1 MNEDVK
7 IIVSNDVIK
16 RMTALPASVQTKG
29 LEFMLKFQTDP
40 RSPGINYETIHSA
53 KDKNLRSVRIDQA
66 YRGIIFRAPK
76 DNVFVWLHVDK
87 HDDAYAWAT
96 KRKMSINPVNGALT
110 LTNVSF
116 VEETVQRTA
125 APAPSE
131 PEPSFSSLSDRDLMA
146 LGVPEEMLPAARTIR
161 SEGDLDAMRD
171 ELPVE
176 AYEGLFLVLAG
187 DTVASIL
194 VSRETRVD
202 QQIDTQDFASAAD
215 RDESRSRFYV
225 VQGENDLQEILSA
238 PLEQWRVFLHP
249 TQRRLAT
256 RNLNGPSRILGG
268 AGTGKT
274 VLAMHRAKHLA
285 SELAGTDK
293 KLLFTTFTTNLALD
307 IEDGLKS
314 ICSPNLMKHIDII
327 NLDALVFRLL
337 KARRYEHEIA
347 FDFEIKAKPVWD
359 LSMVDFDPSLGVS
372 RDFVREEF
380 EQVVLA
386 QGLATRD
393 DYREAPRRGRGVM
406 LSRKKRDALWEI
418 FENYRL
424 QLSAK
429 GLKEP
434 DDAYR
439 DACALLTDEGC
450 PPYAHAV
457 VDETQDFG
465 PQALRLI
472 RALVPHGS
480 NDLMF
485 VGDGHQRIYSKNK
498 ATMGSCGIDIRGR
511 AKKLYLNYR
520 TTEEIRREA
529 ISLLEGIEIDDLDGG
544 SDEIARY
551 KSLMHGPNPER
562 IQGVSM
568 EAIRDGIRDFI
579 EQCLADSRDSKIGV
593 MAPTTKLRDQLAK
606 QIREAG
612 YKVATVNHRER
623 LSRKD
628 AQIFAMT
635 LHRAKGLEFDAV
647 VIVVDREL
655 DEDLR
660 KLVYVGI
667 TRAKRAARLY
677 QPAAPRGSG
686 FFSSDPAPA
695 PS

>member
-1 MNEDVK
+1 MNDDVK

-16 RMTALPASVQTKG
+16 RMTALPAAVQTKG

-40 RSPGINYETIHSA
+40 RSPGINYETIQGA
-53 KDKNLRSVRIDQA
+53 KDKNFRSVRIDQG
-66 YRGIIFRAPK
+66 YRGILFRAPQ
-76 DNVFVWLHVDK
+76 DNVFVWLHIDK
-87 HDDAYAWAT
+87 HDDAYAWAVN
-96 KRKMSINPVNGALT
+96 RRMSVNPVNGALT
-110 LTNVSF
+110 LTNLTF
-116 VEETVQRTA
+116 VDETVQRA
-125 APAPSE
+125 AASE
-131 PEPSFSSLSDRDLMA
+131 PSQPEPVFFALSDRDLMA
-146 LGVPEEMLPAARTIR
+146 LGVPEEMVPAARTIR
-161 SEGDLDAMRD
+161 SEGDLDAMRE

-176 AYEGLFLVLAG
+176 AYEGLFLVMAG
-187 DTVASIL
+187 DPVSSIL
-194 VSRETRVD
+194 ASRETRVD
-202 QQIDTQDFASAAD
+202 QHIDTEDFATAAD

-225 VQGENDLQEILSA
+225 VEGENDLQEILSA

-249 TQRRLAT
+249 TQRRLAVAS
-256 RNLNGPSRILGG
+256 LNGPSRILGG

-285 SELAGTDK
+285 SNLVGTER

-314 ICSPNLMKHIDII
+314 ICSPEQMKQIDII
-327 NLDALVFRLL
+327 NLDALVFRFL

-347 FDFEIKAKPVWD
+347 FDFEAKCAHVWE
-359 LSMVDFDPSLGVS
+359 SAMVDFDPSLGVS

-386 QGLATRD
+386 QGLAARD

-439 DACALLTDEGC
+439 DACALLQSEGR

-472 RALVPHGS
+472 RALVPRGP

-485 VGDGHQRIYSKNK
+485 VGDGHQRIYAKNK
-498 ATMGSCGIDIRGR
+498 ATMSSCGIDIRGR

-529 ISLLEGIEIDDLDGG
+529 VSLLEGIEVDDLDGG

-551 KSLMHGPNPER
+551 KSLLHGPKPER
-562 IQGVSM
+562 IQGASM
-568 EAIRDGIRDFI
+568 EAIRDGIRGFI
-579 EQCLADSRDSKIGV
+579 EQCLADNRDSKVGV

-647 VIVVDREL
+647 VIVVNREL
-655 DEDLR
+655 DENLR
-660 KLVYVGI
+660 KLVYVGM
-667 TRAKRAARLY
+667 TRAKRAAQLY
-677 QPAAPRGSG
+677 QECLHKGQGNP
-686 FFSSDPAPA
+686 
-695 PS
+695 

>member
-1 MNEDVK
+1 MQNDVK
-7 IIVSNDVIK
+7 IIVSNEVIK
-16 RMTALPASVQTKG
+16 RMTTLPAAVQTKG

-40 RSPGINYETIHSA
+40 RSPGINYETIQA
-53 KDKNLRSVRIDQA
+53 ARDKHFRSVRIDQN
-66 YRGIIFRAPK
+66 YRGIVFRAPR
-76 DNVFVWLHVDK
+76 DNVFVWLHIDT

-96 KRKMSINPVNGALT
+96 KRKMSINPVSGTLT
-110 LTNVSF
+110 LSNIAF
-116 VEETVQRTA
+116 VEETVRRQAEPT
-125 APAPSE
+125 PAQ
-131 PEPSFSSLSDRDLMA
+131 PEPVFAALSDRDLMA
-146 LGVPEEMLPAARTIR
+146 LGVPEDMIPAIRTIR
-161 SEGDLDAMRD
+161 SEGDLDAMRE

-187 DTVASIL
+187 DPVSSIL
-194 VSRETRVD
+194 AARETRLD
-202 QQIDTQDFASAAD
+202 REIDTQDFAGAAD

-225 VQGENDLQEILSA
+225 VGGENDLQAILCA

-256 RNLNGPSRILGG
+256 RELNGPSRVLGG

-274 VLAMHRAKHLA
+274 VLAMHRARHLA
-285 SELAGTDK
+285 NRLVGTDR

-314 ICSPNLMKHIDII
+314 ICTPEQWAQIDVI

-347 FDFEIKAKPVWD
+347 FDFAARCKPIWD
-359 LSMVDFDPSLGVS
+359 AAMADFDPALGLS

-393 DYREAPRRGRGVM
+393 AYREAPRPGRGVM

-439 DACALLTDEGC
+439 DACAILEREGR

-465 PQALRLI
+465 SQALKLI
-472 RALVPHGS
+472 RALVPPGP

-485 VGDGHQRIYSKNK
+485 VGDGHQRIYAKNK
-498 ATMGSCGIDIRGR
+498 ASLSRCGIDIRGR

-529 ISLLEGIEIDDLDGG
+529 VSLLEGVEIDDLDGG
-544 SDEIARY
+544 CDEIARY
-551 KSLMHGPNPER
+551 KSLMHGPLPER
-562 IQGVSM
+562 IQGASI
-568 EAIRDGIRDFI
+568 ETIHEGLRAFI
-579 EQCLADSRDSKIGV
+579 DQCLADNPNTRIGL
-593 MAPTTKLRDQLAK
+593 MAPSLRRRDQLA
-606 QIREAG
+606 QELREAG
-612 YKVATVNHRER
+612 YRVATIDHRQR
-623 LSRKD
+623 LGRHE
-628 AQIFAMT
+628 AEIFAMT

-647 VIVVDREL
+647 AIVVERAL
-655 DEDLR
+655 DDHLR
-660 KLVYVGI
+660 KLVYVGL

-677 QPAAPRGSG
+677 TSAPVAES
-686 FFSSDPAPA
+686 A
-695 PS
+695 

>member
-1 MNEDVK
+1 MIENVK

-16 RMTALPASVQTKG
+16 RMTALPAAVQTKC

-40 RSPGINYETIHSA
+40 RSPGINYETIQGA
-53 KDKNLRSVRIDQA
+53 KDKNFRSVRIDQG
-66 YRGIIFRAPK
+66 YRGIVFRAPR
-76 DNVFVWLHVDK
+76 DNVFVWLHIDQ

-110 LTNVSF
+110 LTNVNF
-116 VEETVQRTA
+116 VEETVQRKA
-125 APAPSE
+125 APAPSQ
-131 PEPSFSSLSDRDLMA
+131 PEPVFSGLSDRDLMA
-146 LGVPEEMLPAARTIR
+146 LGVSEDMVPAVRTIR
-161 SEGDLDAMRD
+161 SEGDLDAMGE

-194 VSRETRVD
+194 GSRETRVD
-202 QQIDTQDFASAAD
+202 LEIDTQDFASAVE

-225 VQGENDLQEILSA
+225 VEGENDLQEILSA

-285 SELAGTDK
+285 RTLMDTDK

-314 ICSPNLMKHIDII
+314 ICSPEQMKHIDII
-327 NLDALVFRLL
+327 NLDALVFRFL

-347 FDFEIKAKPVWD
+347 FDYETKCAPVWE
-359 LSMVDFDPSLGVS
+359 SAMVDFDASLGVS
-372 RDFVREEF
+372 REFVREEF
-380 EQVVLA
+380 EQVVQA
-386 QGLATRD
+386 QGLASRD

-418 FENYRL
+418 FEEYRL

-439 DACALLTDEGC
+439 DACAILACEGS

-472 RALVPHGS
+472 RALAPPGP
-480 NDLMF
+480 NDLML
-485 VGDGHQRIYSKNK
+485 VGDGHQRIYAKNK
-498 ATMGSCGIDIRGR
+498 ASMRSCGIDIRGR
-511 AKKLYLNYR
+511 SKKLYLNYR
-520 TTEEIRREA
+520 TTEEIRRQA
-529 ISLLEGIEIDDLDGG
+529 VALLEGVQVDDLDGG
-544 SDEIARY
+544 SDEIVRY
-551 KSLMHGPNPER
+551 KSLLRGPRPEC
-562 IQGVSM
+562 IEDASM
-568 EAIRDGIRDFI
+568 ETIRDGLRTFVRTALDENRDI
-579 EQCLADSRDSKIGV
+579 KIGL
-593 MAPTTKLRDQLAK
+593 MATTVKLRDQLAK

-612 YKVATVNHRER
+612 YKVATVNHREK

-647 VIVVDREL
+647 AVVVNRQLDDR
-655 DEDLR
+655 LR
-660 KLVYVGI
+660 QLVYVGI
-667 TRAKRAARLY
+667 TRAKRMALIY
-677 QPAAPRGSG
+677 L
-686 FFSSDPAPA
+686 
-695 PS
+695 

>member
-16 RMTALPASVQTKG
+16 RMTALPAAVQTKG

-40 RSPGINYETIHSA
+40 RSPGINYETIQGA
-53 KDKNLRSVRIDQA
+53 KDKNFRSVRIDQG
-66 YRGIIFRAPK
+66 YRGIVFRAPQ
-76 DNVFVWLHVDK
+76 DNVFVWLHIDK
-87 HDDAYAWAT
+87 HDDAYAWAA

-125 APAPSE
+125 APSPSQ
-131 PEPSFSSLSDRDLMA
+131 PEPVFSGLSDRDLMA
-146 LGVPEEMLPAARTIR
+146 LGVPEEMVPAVRTIR
-161 SEGDLDAMRD
+161 SEGDLDAMRE

-187 DTVASIL
+187 DTVSSIL
-194 VSRETRVD
+194 ASRETRVD
-202 QQIDTQDFASAAD
+202 QQIDTQDFATAAE

-225 VQGENDLQEILSA
+225 VEGENDLQEILSA

-285 SELAGTDK
+285 STLVDTNN

-314 ICSPNLMKHIDII
+314 ICSPDQMKHIDII

-347 FDFEIKAKPVWD
+347 FDFEAKCAPIWE
-359 LSMVDFDPSLGVS
+359 STMVDFDPSLGLS
-372 RDFVREEF
+372 RDFVREEL

-393 DYREAPRRGRGVM
+393 QYREAPRRGRGIM

-418 FENYRL
+418 FESYRL

-439 DACALLTDEGC
+439 DACAILAEEGR

-465 PQALRLI
+465 PQALKLI
-472 RALVPHGS
+472 RALVPPGP

-485 VGDGHQRIYSKNK
+485 VGDGHQRIYAKNQ
-498 ATMGSCGIDIRGR
+498 ATMSGCGIDIRGR

-529 ISLLEGIEIDDLDGG
+529 VSLLEGIEVDDLDGG

-551 KSLMHGPNPER
+551 KSLMHGPTPER
-562 IQGVSM
+562 IQGASM

-579 EQCLADSRDSKIGV
+579 EQCLADNRDSKVGL
-593 MAPTTKLRDQLAK
+593 MAPTIKLRDQLAK
-606 QIREAG
+606 QVREAG

-647 VIVVDREL
+647 AIVVNREL
-655 DEDLR
+655 DESLR

-677 QPAAPRGSG
+677 Y
-686 FFSSDPAPA
+686 
-695 PS
+695 

>member
-1 MNEDVK
+1 MNDDVK

-16 RMTALPASVQTKG
+16 RMTALPAAVQTKG

-40 RSPGINYETIHSA
+40 RSPDINYETIQGA
-53 KDKNLRSVRIDQA
+53 KDKNFRSVRIDQG
-66 YRGIIFRAPK
+66 YRGILFRAPQ
-76 DNVFVWLHVDK
+76 DNVFVWLHIDK
-87 HDDAYAWAT
+87 HDDAYAWAVN
-96 KRKMSINPVNGALT
+96 RRMSVNPVNGALT
-110 LTNVSF
+110 LTNLTF
-116 VEETVQRTA
+116 VDETVQRA
-125 APAPSE
+125 AASE
-131 PEPSFSSLSDRDLMA
+131 PSQPEPVFFALSDRDLMA
-146 LGVPEEMLPAARTIR
+146 LGVPEEMVPAARTIR
-161 SEGDLDAMRD
+161 SEGDLDAMRE

-176 AYEGLFLVLAG
+176 AYEGLFLVMAG
-187 DTVASIL
+187 DPVSSIL
-194 VSRETRVD
+194 ASRETRVD
-202 QQIDTQDFASAAD
+202 QHIDTEDFATAAD

-225 VQGENDLQEILSA
+225 VEGENDLQEILSA

-249 TQRRLAT
+249 TQRRLAVAS
-256 RNLNGPSRILGG
+256 LNGPSRILGG

-285 SELAGTDK
+285 SNLVGTER

-314 ICSPNLMKHIDII
+314 ICSPEQMKQIDII
-327 NLDALVFRLL
+327 NLDALVFRFL

-347 FDFEIKAKPVWD
+347 FDFEAKCAHVWE
-359 LSMVDFDPSLGVS
+359 SAMVDFDPSLGVS

-386 QGLATRD
+386 QGLAARD

-439 DACALLTDEGC
+439 DACALLQSEGR

-472 RALVPHGS
+472 RALVPRGP

-485 VGDGHQRIYSKNK
+485 VGDGHQRIYAKNK
-498 ATMGSCGIDIRGR
+498 ATMSSCGIDIRGR

-529 ISLLEGIEIDDLDGG
+529 VSLLEGIEVDDLDGG

-551 KSLMHGPNPER
+551 KSLLHGPKPER
-562 IQGVSM
+562 IQGASM
-568 EAIRDGIRDFI
+568 EAIRDGIRGFI
-579 EQCLADSRDSKIGV
+579 EQCLADNRDSKVGV

-647 VIVVDREL
+647 VIVVNREL
-655 DEDLR
+655 DENLR
-660 KLVYVGI
+660 KLVYVGM
-667 TRAKRAARLY
+667 TRAKRAAQLY
-677 QPAAPRGSG
+677 QERLHKGQGTP
-686 FFSSDPAPA
+686 
-695 PS
+695 

>member
-16 RMTALPASVQTKG
+16 RMTALPAAVQSKG

-66 YRGIIFRAPK
+66 YRGIIFKAPK
-76 DNVFVWLHVDK
+76 NNVFVWLHVDK
-87 HDDAYAWAT
+87 HDDAYRWAMN
-96 KRKMSINPVNGALT
+96 RKMSVNPVNGALT
-110 LTNVSF
+110 LTNLNF
-116 VEETVQRTA
+116 VEETVQRQA

-131 PEPSFSSLSDRDLMA
+131 PAPVFAGLSDRDLMA
-146 LGVPEEMLPAARTIR
+146 LGVPEEMLPAVRTIR
-161 SEGDLDAMRD
+161 SEGDLDAMRE

-187 DTVASIL
+187 DSVTSVLSA
-194 VSRETRVD
+194 RETRVD
-202 QQIDTQDFASAAD
+202 REIDTEDFASAAD

-225 VQGENDLQEILSA
+225 VEGENDLQAILSA

-256 RNLNGPSRILGG
+256 RSVNGPSRILGG

-285 SELAGTDK
+285 SNLVGDDRR
-293 KLLFTTFTTNLALD
+293 LLFTTFTTNLALD

-314 ICSPNLMKHIDII
+314 ICSPEQMQRIEII

-347 FDFEIKAKPVWD
+347 FDFDAKCALIWDTAILDLD
-359 LSMVDFDPSLGVS
+359 LSLGLS
-372 RDFVREEF
+372 REFVREEF

-386 QGLATRD
+386 QGLETRD

-439 DACALLTDEGC
+439 DACTLLEAEDS

-465 PQALRLI
+465 PQALKLI
-472 RALVPHGS
+472 RALVPRGA

-485 VGDGHQRIYSKNK
+485 VGDGHQRIYAKNK
-498 ATMGSCGIDIRGR
+498 ATMSSCGIDIRGR

-529 ISLLEGIEIDDLDGG
+529 VSLLEDVEVDDLDGG

-551 KSLMHGPNPER
+551 KSLLHGPAPEHIR
-562 IQGVSM
+562 GASM
-568 EAIRDGIRDFI
+568 ETVREGIAGFI
-579 EQCLADSRDSKIGV
+579 AGCLEDNVDAKIGV
-593 MAPTTKLRDQLAK
+593 MAPTRKLREQLAK

-647 VIVVDREL
+647 VVVVNREL
-655 DEDLR
+655 DDNLR

-667 TRAKRAARLY
+667 TRAKRAARIY
-677 QPAAPRGSG
+677 SA
-686 FFSSDPAPA
+686 D
-695 PS
+695 

>member
-1 MNEDVK
+1 MSEDVK

-16 RMTALPASVQTKG
+16 RMTALPAAVQTKG

-40 RSPGINYETIHSA
+40 RSPGINYETIQGA
-53 KDKNLRSVRIDQA
+53 RDKNFRSVRIGQD
-66 YRGIIFRAPK
+66 YRGIVFRAPK

-87 HDDAYAWAT
+87 HDDAYAWAVN
-96 KRKMSINPVNGALT
+96 RRMSVNPVNGALT
-110 LTNVSF
+110 LTNVTF
-116 VEETVQRTA
+116 VEETVQRAA
-125 APAPSE
+125 APELSQ
-131 PEPSFSSLSDRDLMA
+131 PEPVFSDLSDRDLMA
-146 LGVPEEMLPAARTIR
+146 LGVPEEMVPAARTIR
-161 SEGDLDAMRD
+161 SEDDLDAMRD

-187 DTVASIL
+187 DSVSSIL
-194 VSRETRVD
+194 ASRETRVD
-202 QQIDTQDFASAAD
+202 QDIDTEDFAKAAD

-225 VQGENDLQEILSA
+225 VEGENDLQAILSA

-256 RNLNGPSRILGG
+256 ANFKGPSRILGG

-285 SELAGTDK
+285 GTLVGTDRR
-293 KLLFTTFTTNLALD
+293 LLFTTFTTNLALD

-314 ICSPNLMKHIDII
+314 ICSPEQMKQIDII
-327 NLDALVFRLL
+327 NLDALVFRFL

-347 FDFEIKAKPVWD
+347 FDFEGKCEPVWEAA
-359 LSMVDFDPSLGVS
+359 MVDFDPSLGVS
-372 RDFVREEF
+372 REFVREEF

-386 QGLATRD
+386 QGLASRD
-393 DYREAPRRGRGVM
+393 EYREASRRGRGIM

-439 DACALLTDEGC
+439 DACAILAAEGA
-450 PPYAHAV
+450 PPYAHGV

-472 RALVPHGS
+472 RALVPPGP

-485 VGDGHQRIYSKNK
+485 VGDGHQRIYAKNK
-498 ATMGSCGIDIRGR
+498 ASMSSCGIDIRGR
-511 AKKLYLNYR
+511 GKKLYLNYR

-529 ISLLEGIEIDDLDGG
+529 VSLLEGVEVDDLDGG

-551 KSLMHGPNPER
+551 KSLLHGPRPER
-562 IQGVSM
+562 IHGASM

-579 EQCLADSRDSKIGV
+579 AQCLEDNRDSKIGV
-593 MAPTTKLRDQLAK
+593 MTPTTKLRDQLAK

-635 LHRAKGLEFDAV
+635 LHRAKGLEFDGVAIAV
-647 VIVVDREL
+647 NREL
-655 DEDLR
+655 DENLR

-667 TRAKRAARLY
+667 TRAKRAALLY
-677 QPAAPRGSG
+677 Q
-686 FFSSDPAPA
+686 
-695 PS
+695 

>member
-1 MNEDVK
+1 MTEDVK
-7 IIVSNDVIK
+7 IIVSNEVIK
-16 RMTALPASVQTKG
+16 RMTALPAAVQTKG

-40 RSPGINYETIHSA
+40 RSPGINYETIQGA
-53 KDKNLRSVRIDQA
+53 KDKNFRSVRIDQG
-66 YRGIIFRAPK
+66 YRGIVFRAPR
-76 DNVFVWLHVDK
+76 DNVFVWLHIDA

-96 KRKMSINPVNGALT
+96 KRKMSVNPVNGALT
-110 LTNVSF
+110 LTNLHF
-116 VEETVQRTA
+116 VEETLQSKA
-125 APAPSE
+125 APLSAQ
-131 PEPSFSSLSDRDLMA
+131 PEPVFSTLSDRDLMA
-146 LGVPEEMLPAARTIR
+146 LGVPEEMVPAVRTIR
-161 SEGDLDAMRD
+161 SEGDLDAMRE

-187 DTVASIL
+187 DSVASIL
-194 VSRETRVD
+194 ASRETRVD
-202 QQIDTQDFASAAD
+202 REIDTQDFASAAE

-225 VQGENDLQEILSA
+225 VEGENDLQEILSA

-256 RNLNGPSRILGG
+256 SHLNGPSRILGG

-285 SELAGTDK
+285 NTLGDTDRN
-293 KLLFTTFTTNLALD
+293 LLFTTFTTNLALD

-314 ICSPNLMKHIDII
+314 ICTPEQMRHIDII

-337 KARRYEHEIA
+337 KVRRYEHEIA
-347 FDFEIKAKPVWD
+347 FDFEAKCAPVWE
-359 LSMVDFDPSLGVS
+359 SAMVDFDPALGVS
-372 RDFVREEF
+372 REFVREEF

-393 DYREAPRRGRGVM
+393 AYREAPRRGRGVL

-439 DACALLTDEGC
+439 DACAILAAEGN

-472 RALVPHGS
+472 RALVPPGP

-485 VGDGHQRIYSKNK
+485 VGDGHQRIYAKNK
-498 ATMGSCGIDIRGR
+498 ASMSSCGIDIRGR
-511 AKKLYLNYR
+511 GKKLYLNYR

-529 ISLLEGIEIDDLDGG
+529 VALLEDIEVDDLDGG
-544 SDEIARY
+544 SDEISRY
-551 KSLMHGPNPER
+551 KSLLHGPRPDR
-562 IQGVSM
+562 IHGASM
-568 EAIRDGIRDFI
+568 ETIRDGIRDFI
-579 EQCLADSRDSKIGV
+579 EQCLKDNRDTQVGV
-593 MAPTTKLRDQLAK
+593 MAPTLKLRDQLAK

-612 YKVATVNHRER
+612 YKVATLDHRER

-647 VIVVDREL
+647 AIVVNREL
-655 DEDLR
+655 DENLR
-660 KLVYVGI
+660 KLVYVGM

-677 QPAAPRGSG
+677 H
-686 FFSSDPAPA
+686 
-695 PS
+695 

>member
-16 RMTALPASVQTKG
+16 RMTALPAAVQTKG

-40 RSPGINYETIHSA
+40 RSSGINYESIHGA
-53 KDKNLRSVRIDQA
+53 KDKNFRSVRIDQG

-76 DNVFVWLHVDK
+76 DNVFVWLHIDK

-96 KRKMSINPVNGALT
+96 KRKMSVNPVNGALT
-110 LTNVSF
+110 LTNVTF
-116 VEETVQRTA
+116 VEETVQRKATPLPSQPD
-125 APAPSE
+125 PA
-131 PEPSFSSLSDRDLMA
+131 FTGLSDRDLMA
-146 LGVPEEMLPAARTIR
+146 LGVPEEMIPAVRTIR
-161 SEGDLDAMRD
+161 SEGDLDVMLT

-187 DTVASIL
+187 DPVSNIL
-194 VSRETRVD
+194 GSRETRVD
-202 QQIDTQDFASAAD
+202 QDIDTQDFAKAAE

-225 VQGENDLQEILSA
+225 VEGENDLQEILSA

-274 VLAMHRAKHLA
+274 VLAMHRAKQ
-285 SELAGTDK
+285 LAGNLVGTEK

-314 ICSPNLMKHIDII
+314 ICTSEQMKQIDVI
-327 NLDALVFRLL
+327 NLDALVFRFL
-337 KARRYEHEIA
+337 KARRHEHEIA
-347 FDFEIKAKPVWD
+347 FDYDAKCAPVWD
-359 LSMVDFDPSLGVS
+359 SAMVDFDPSLGVS
-372 RDFVREEF
+372 REFVRAEF

-386 QGLATRD
+386 QGLTTRD
-393 DYREAPRRGRGVM
+393 GYREASRRGRGVM

-424 QLSAK
+424 QMSAK

-439 DACALLTDEGC
+439 DACAILADEGN

-465 PQALRLI
+465 PQALKLI
-472 RALVPHGS
+472 RALVPPGP

-485 VGDGHQRIYSKNK
+485 VGDGHQRIYAKNK
-498 ATMGSCGIDIRGR
+498 ATMSSCGIDIRGR

-529 ISLLEGIEIDDLDGG
+529 VSLLESVEVDDLDGG
-544 SDEIARY
+544 SDEISRY
-551 KSLMHGPNPER
+551 KSLLRGPEPER
-562 IQGVSM
+562 IQGASM
-568 EAIRDGIRDFI
+568 ESIRDGIRGFI
-579 EQCLADSRDSKIGV
+579 EQCLEDNRDTKVGI
-593 MAPTTKLRDQLAK
+593 MAPTVKLRDQLAK
-606 QIREAG
+606 QLREAG
-612 YKVATVNHRER
+612 FKVATVNHRER

-647 VIVVDREL
+647 AIVVNREL
-655 DEDLR
+655 DENLR

-667 TRAKRAARLY
+667 TRAKRAALLY
-677 QPAAPRGSG
+677 H
-686 FFSSDPAPA
+686 
-695 PS
+695 

>member
-1 MNEDVK
+1 MIEDVK

-16 RMTALPASVQTKG
+16 RMTALPAAVQTKG
-29 LEFMLKFQTDP
+29 LDFMLKFQTDP
-40 RSPGINYETIHSA
+40 RSPGINYETIHGA
-53 KDKNLRSVRIDQA
+53 KDKNFRSVRIDQG

-76 DNVFVWLHVDK
+76 NNVFIWLHIDK

-96 KRKMSINPVNGALT
+96 SRRISVNPVNGALT
-110 LTNVSF
+110 LTNVTF
-116 VEETVQRTA
+116 VEETVQRKA
-125 APAPSE
+125 APLPSQ
-131 PEPSFSSLSDRDLMA
+131 PDRVFTGLSDRDLMA
-146 LGVPEEMLPAARTIR
+146 LGVPEEMIPAVRTIR
-161 SEGDLDAMRD
+161 SEGDLDVMQT

-187 DTVASIL
+187 DPVFNIL
-194 VSRETRVD
+194 GSRETRVD
-202 QQIDTQDFASAAD
+202 QDIDTQDFAKAAE

-225 VQGENDLQEILSA
+225 VEGENDLQEILSA

-249 TQRRLAT
+249 TQRRLAM
-256 RNLNGPSRILGG
+256 RNVNGPSRILGG

-274 VLAMHRAKHLA
+274 VLAMHRVKYL
-285 SELAGTDK
+285 SSNLVGTDK

-314 ICSPNLMKHIDII
+314 ICTPEQLKPIEVI

-347 FDFEIKAKPVWD
+347 FDFGRKCAPIWESA
-359 LSMVDFDPSLGVS
+359 MVDFDATLGVT
-372 RDFVREEF
+372 RKFAREEF
-380 EQVVLA
+380 EKVVLA
-386 QGLATRD
+386 QGLTTRD
-393 DYREAPRRGRGVM
+393 EYREASRRGRGVV
-406 LSRKKRDALWEI
+406 LSRKKRDSLWVI

-439 DACALLTDEGC
+439 DASDILNSGDSR
-450 PPYAHAV
+450 PYTHAV

-472 RALVPHGS
+472 RALVPHGP

-485 VGDGHQRIYSKNK
+485 VGDGHQRIYAKNK
-498 ATMGSCGIDIRGR
+498 ATMSSCGIDIRGR

-520 TTEEIRREA
+520 TTEEIRTEA
-529 ISLLEGIEIDDLDGG
+529 VSLLEGIEIDDLDGEN
-544 SDEIARY
+544 DEIKRY
-551 KSLMHGPNPER
+551 KSVLHGPKPER
-562 IQGVSM
+562 IHDASI
-568 EAIRDGIRDFI
+568 EAIRDGLKKFI
-579 EQCLADSRDSKIGV
+579 DTCLADNSDSKVGI
-593 MAPTTKLRDQLAK
+593 MAPTTKFRDQLAK
-606 QIREAG
+606 QLREAG
-612 YKVATVNHRER
+612 FKVATVNHRER

-647 VIVVDREL
+647 AVVVKREM
-655 DEDLR
+655 DENMR
-660 KLVYVGI
+660 RLVYVGM

-677 QPAAPRGSG
+677 L
-686 FFSSDPAPA
+686 
-695 PS
+695 

>member
-1 MNEDVK
+1 MTEDVK
-7 IIVSNDVIK
+7 IIVSNEVIK
-16 RMTALPASVQTKG
+16 RMTALPAGVQTKG

-40 RSPGINYETIHSA
+40 RSPGINYETIQGA
-53 KDKNLRSVRIDQA
+53 KDKNLRSVRIDQD
-66 YRGIIFRAPK
+66 YRGIVFRAPR
-76 DNVFVWLHVDK
+76 DNVFVWLHIDA

-96 KRKMSINPVNGALT
+96 KRKMSVNPVNGALT
-110 LTNVSF
+110 LTNLHF
-116 VEETVQRTA
+116 VEETLQSKA
-125 APAPSE
+125 SPLPSQ
-131 PEPSFSSLSDRDLMA
+131 PEPAFSALSDRDLMA
-146 LGVPEEMLPAARTIR
+146 LGVPEEMVPAVRTIR
-161 SEGDLDAMRD
+161 SEGDLDAMRE

-187 DTVASIL
+187 DPVASIL
-194 VSRETRVD
+194 ASRETRVD
-202 QQIDTQDFASAAD
+202 REIDTQDFASAAE

-225 VQGENDLQEILSA
+225 VEGENDLQEILSA

-256 RNLNGPSRILGG
+256 SYLNGPSRILGG

-285 SELAGTDK
+285 NTLGDTDQ

-314 ICSPNLMKHIDII
+314 ICTPEQMRHIDVI

-337 KARRYEHEIA
+337 KVRRYEHEIA
-347 FDFEIKAKPVWD
+347 FDFEAKCAPVWE
-359 LSMVDFDPSLGVS
+359 SAMVDFDPTLGVS
-372 RDFVREEF
+372 REFVREEF

-393 DYREAPRRGRGVM
+393 AYREAPRRGRGVL

-439 DACALLTDEGC
+439 DASAILAAEGN

-472 RALVPHGS
+472 RALVPPGP

-485 VGDGHQRIYSKNK
+485 VGDGHQRIYAKNK
-498 ATMGSCGIDIRGR
+498 ASMSSCGIDIRGR
-511 AKKLYLNYR
+511 GKKLYLNYR

-529 ISLLEGIEIDDLDGG
+529 VALLEGIEVDDLDGG
-544 SDEIARY
+544 SDEISRY
-551 KSLMHGPNPER
+551 KSLLHGPRPDR
-562 IQGVSM
+562 TKGASM

-579 EQCLADSRDSKIGV
+579 EQCLKDNRDTQVGV
-593 MAPTTKLRDQLAK
+593 MAPTLKLRDQLAR

-612 YKVATVNHRER
+612 YKVATLDHRER

-628 AQIFAMT
+628 ARIFAMT

-647 VIVVDREL
+647 AIVVNRDL
-655 DEDLR
+655 DENLR
-660 KLVYVGI
+660 KLVYVGM

-677 QPAAPRGSG
+677 Q
-686 FFSSDPAPA
+686 
-695 PS
+695 